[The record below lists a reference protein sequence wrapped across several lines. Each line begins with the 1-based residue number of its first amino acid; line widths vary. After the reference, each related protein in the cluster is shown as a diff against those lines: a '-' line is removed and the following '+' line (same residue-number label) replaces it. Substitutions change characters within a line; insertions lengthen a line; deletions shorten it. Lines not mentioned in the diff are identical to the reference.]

1 MISEKR
7 SYEGSQP
14 CMLYGLGLLIALGV
28 ALICS
33 TSVAETANRAP
44 LLWGDLQP
52 GRYTIGFRV
61 LYERDRSRKWLEPRN
76 QPDSETT
83 DKGRPIRISV
93 WYPAV
98 FAKRAEAMRYGDYF
112 HYEGSNDF
120 RELNGDLEKYDR
132 GSWLE
137 DLNEVSPSGTEIFA
151 RLCSTPAA
159 AIRNARPASGRFPV
173 VLYAG
178 GLGSRS
184 DANVE
189 LGEYLASHGYI
200 VATVPQLGP
209 SAEETSLETTAG
221 EAGVHVGDLEFAL
234 KVLRDLPDVDVKHL
248 AIAGHSAGGVAALQ
262 FAIRNPEVRVVVGLD
277 GSYGMAPEPQRRE
290 EVMKVLNQ
298 LQPGHVNAFLLDM
311 RRANGVQGAK
321 LDPAVVDRMVRSD
334 RYLVTFT
341 KMFHGD
347 FTEFGTIGLKLSIP
361 LPPNNDERTRET
373 GFVGNQHAYRAALDF
388 LDANLKSQP
397 EAMSLFLAEIAH
409 TDGATI
415 VHEPPLPSVSA
426 H

>member
-1 MISEKR
+1 MVSAESGQKWCR
-7 SYEGSQP
+7 AY
-14 CMLYGLGLLIALGV
+14 ALGV
-28 ALICS
+28 LGLTVLGTAL
-33 TSVAETANRAP
+33 TGGMTAEEQRLTPP

-52 GRYTIGFRV
+52 GRYAVGFRV
-61 LYERDRSRKWLEPRN
+61 LYKHDRARKWLPPRGHSN
-76 QPDSETT
+76 RAAADQ
-83 DKGRPIRISV
+83 GRPIRISV

-98 FAKRAEAMRYGDYF
+98 LAKGAEAMRYGDYF
-112 HYEGSNDF
+112 HYEGDKDF
-120 RELNGDLEKYDR
+120 RGLNDELEKYDR

-137 DLNEVSPSGTEIFA
+137 DLNEVSPNGAELFA
-151 RLCSTPAA
+151 TLCATPVA

-234 KVLRDLPDVDVKHL
+234 GVLRNLSDVDTKHL

-262 FAIRNPEVRVVVGLD
+262 FAIRNPEVAAIVGLD
-277 GSYGMAPEPQRRE
+277 GSYGAAPEPHRTE

-298 LQPGHVNAFLLDM
+298 LQPGHVKAPLLDM
-311 RRANGVQGAK
+311 RRANGVQGAQ
-321 LDPAVVDRMVRSD
+321 LDPTVVDRMARSD

-347 FTEFGTIGLKLSIP
+347 FTEFGTIGLKLSVP
-361 LPPNNDERTRET
+361 LPPNNDGRTRET
-373 GFVGNQHAYRAALDF
+373 GFTGNQHAYRAALDF
-388 LDANLKSQP
+388 LDAKLKGAS
-397 EAMSLFLAEIAH
+397 EALNLFLIEISH
-409 TDGATI
+409 SDGATI
-415 VHEPPLPSVSA
+415 LHKPPSP
-426 H
+426 

>member
-1 MISEKR
+1 MVSADSGQKWHRAYALRVLGTLTVMGTVLTCSLRAEIQR
-7 SYEGSQP
+7 SIP
-14 CMLYGLGLLIALGV
+14 
-28 ALICS
+28 
-33 TSVAETANRAP
+33 P

-52 GRYTIGFRV
+52 GRYAVGFRV
-61 LYERDRSRKWLEPRN
+61 LYKHDRTRKWLPPKSHSHRTA
-76 QPDSETT
+76 P

-98 FAKRAEAMRYGDYF
+98 PAKGAEAMRYGDYF
-112 HYEGSNDF
+112 HYEGDKDF
-120 RELNGDLEKYDR
+120 RELNDELEKYDR
-132 GSWLE
+132 RSWLE
-137 DLNEVSPSGTEIFA
+137 DLNEVSPNGTKIFA
-151 RLCSTPAA
+151 TLCATPVA

-178 GLGSRS
+178 GLGSRA

-221 EAGVHVGDLEFAL
+221 EAGVHVDDLEFAL
-234 KVLRDLPDVDVKHL
+234 KALRDLSDVDAQHL

-262 FAIRNPEVRVVVGLD
+262 FAIRNAEVTAVVGLD
-277 GSYGMAPEPQRRE
+277 GSYGMAPEPHRTE

-298 LQPGHVNAFLLDM
+298 LQSGHVNASLLDM

-321 LDPAVVDRMVRSD
+321 LDATVVDRMARSD
-334 RYLVTFT
+334 RYLVTLT

-347 FTEFGTIGLKLSIP
+347 FTEFGTIGLKLSVP
-361 LPPNNDERTRET
+361 LPANNDGRTRET
-373 GFVGNQHAYRAALDF
+373 GFTGNQHAYRAMLAF
-388 LDANLKSQP
+388 LNAKLKGQP
-397 EAMSLFLAEIAH
+397 EALDSFLAEISH
-409 TDGATI
+409 TDGATM
-415 VHEPPLPSVSA
+415 VHEPPLP
-426 H
+426 